1 MDTSDDDEVVGA
13 AGPTSDLIDHESSEY
28 QDVEFLH
35 PSPDPPPSDPIDQLL
50 SNPEVVMKL
59 KNIPLRVQEHTF
71 ENGKWVVRDKVY
83 GDDEVKIESE
93 LIEEKVND
101 SVLSSVHYASSS
113 EEADEESHSSE
124 DTADPEPEIFY
135 HSVVI
140 RGRGRVAVFRSK
152 RAPAYKLYYYT
163 ASGSKAYV
171 KPSHMES
178 FMAVKFI
185 NLNTDGIEEPTG
197 YHASRHKEGGQCW
210 CRSYVVL

>member
-13 AGPTSDLIDHESSEY
+13 AGPTSDLIDHELSEY

-35 PSPDPPPSDPIDQLL
+35 PSPDPPPEILNACGPIRVSDH
-50 SNPEVVMKL
+50 L
-59 KNIPLRVQEHTF
+59 KHFPLRVQEHTF
-71 ENGKWVVRDKVY
+71 ENGRWVVRDKVY
-83 GDDEVKIESE
+83 GYNETKIESE

-124 DTADPEPEIFY
+124 DTVDPEPEIFY